1 MSKNTKK
8 NTQKNKKDELKEV
21 ESSYQQYV
29 KGKYKDKKESKKSA
43 VIAFTISAILVV
55 VIACSILFYYN
66 FQVLGKQIH
75 NVSIGGIS
83 LQGLNVEDAT
93 DLLNQHKDALL
104 PTNDIIVKILD
115 ETFTLSIDQ
124 SNAQLDT
131 AAIANAAYVYSRDGA
146 DGNVPLVL
154 DPQDFVAVDSASV
167 RAWLKENIQDYNGK
181 PTETT
186 IEVSGNRPD
195 LTKKPV
201 KNEPNQT
208 LTITLG
214 TPKHYCSPEP
224 LFQSILDAYK
234 NRTYE
239 IVADVILVEPAVI
252 TAAGLSNNTDYY
264 VKPVDA
270 TLDPETFV
278 ITECVYG
285 YGFDVESLQ
294 KKLDAAQWGDTITV
308 TLGRITPQVTSDTIN
323 AELYKDVL
331 ATYTTKATS
340 QANRNTNIA
349 LACKAINGLVIYP
362 GQTFSYN
369 QTLGKRTAA
378 KGYKEANT
386 YYNGEVVKSF
396 GGGICQVSST
406 LYWCAMH
413 ADLKIVER
421 YNHSLPV
428 SYIPKGMD
436 ATVSWGGPDFKFTN
450 DSKYPIKIV
459 ATSNKGNVTI
469 KILGTDYKDYYV
481 KIKGQTVKTTAFS
494 TVTEKYPIDNE
505 FGYVNGQVITKGR
518 TGYVYNTY
526 RYKYDKATNK
536 EIAGS
541 RVLESVTTI
550 KKADK
555 VVAFVPTP
563 PAPPAPTVPDGGT
576 TDRTAPDSGTP
587 T

>member
-1 MSKNTKK
+1 MA
-8 NTQKNKKDELKEV
+8 KNKQKKSHKDELKEV
-21 ESSYQQYV
+21 ESSYQQFV
-29 KGKYKDKKESKKSA
+29 KGKYKGNKESKKFAVVGFIVSA
-43 VIAFTISAILVV
+43 VAVILV
-55 VIACSILFYYN
+55 ACSVLFYYN
-66 FQVLGKQIH
+66 YWLRNTQIN

-83 LQGLNVEDAT
+83 LKGLNVDDAA
-93 DLLNQHKDALL
+93 DLLNQHQDELL
-104 PTNDIIVKILD
+104 PKNDIIVKILD
-115 ETFTLSIDQ
+115 DTFVLPIDR
-124 SNAQLDT
+124 SNARLDT
-131 AAIANAAYVYSRDGA
+131 GAIANAAYVYGRNSDDG
-146 DGNVPLVL
+146 DVLLEL
-154 DPQDFVAVDSASV
+154 DPQDFIAVDSASI
-167 RAWLKENIQDYNGK
+167 RAWLKENIQDYNGI
-181 PTETT
+181 PVETT
-186 IEVSGNRPD
+186 VEVTGDRPD
-195 LTKKPV
+195 LTKKPQ
-201 KNEPNQT
+201 KNESNQV

-224 LFQSILDAYK
+224 LFQSILNAYK

-239 IVADVILVEPAVI
+239 IIADVILVEPAVI
-252 TAAGLSNNTDYY
+252 TAEGLSRNNEYY

-270 TLDPETFV
+270 TLDPETFI
-278 ITECVYG
+278 ITECIYG
-285 YGFDVESLQ
+285 YGFDIESLQ
-294 KKLDAAQWGDTITV
+294 AKLDAAQWGETITV
-308 TLGRITPQVTSDTIN
+308 TLGRIAPKVTSDTIN

-331 ATYTTKATS
+331 ATYTTKASS
-340 QANRNTNIA
+340 QANRNTNLS
-349 LACKAINGLVIYP
+349 LACKAINGIILYP

-386 YYNGEVVKSF
+386 YYNGEVVESL

-413 ADLKIVER
+413 ADLQIVER
-421 YNHSLPV
+421 ANHSLPV

-436 ATVSWGGPDFKFTN
+436 ATVSWGGPDLKFKN
-450 DSKYPIKIV
+450 DSDYPIKIV
-459 ATSNKGNVTI
+459 ATSNKGNVTVR
-469 KILGTDYKDYYV
+469 ILGTDYKDYYV
-481 KIKGQTVKTTAFS
+481 KIKGQTVKTTAYS

-555 VVAFVPTP
+555 VVASVPTP

-576 TDRTAPDSGTP
+576 TDGTAPDSGTP